1 MRQLTLAI
9 LASLAPAAAL
19 AADLELPLD
28 QSALITLPVPAHD
41 VIIGNPAI
49 ADVLVSDRRHLI
61 VTAKGRGVTN
71 LVVTDAK
78 GKAILQEEVVVGA
91 SGANRVSLISGAEV
105 QSFACA
111 PRCELVGTTGAPGRE
126 GGGGSAGQV
135 TAPAPSSSSPDTM
148 SPRPVAPLRQA

>member
-1 MRQLTLAI
+1 MRQLILAI
-9 LASLAPAAAL
+9 LATLAPAAAL

-28 QSALITLPVPAHD
+28 QSALITLRAPAHD

-78 GKAILQEEVVVGA
+78 GRAILQEEVVVGA
-91 SGANRVSLISGAEV
+91 AGANRVSLISGNEV
-105 QSFACA
+105 ESFACA
-111 PRCELVGTTGAPGRE
+111 PRCELVGSTGAPG
-126 GGGGSAGQV
+126 GGQGAAPTAQV
-135 TAPAPSSSSPDTM
+135 TAPAPAANARDAM
-148 SPRPVAPLRQA
+148 SPRPVAP

>member
-1 MRQLTLAI
+1 MRQLLLAI
-9 LASLAPAAAL
+9 LAALAPAAAL

-28 QSALITLPVPAHD
+28 QSALITLRAPAHD

-78 GKAILQEEVVVGA
+78 GNAILREEVVVGA
-91 SGANRVSLISGAEV
+91 SGANRVSLISGAGVE
-105 QSFACA
+105 SYACA
-111 PRCELVGTTGAPGRE
+111 PRCELVGATVDVGHEGASAATT
-126 GGGGSAGQV
+126 QI
-135 TAPAPSSSSPDTM
+135 TAPAPAANARDAM
-148 SPRPVAPLRQA
+148 SPRPFAP